1 MMEKED
7 QPQNGEKIGRPMI
20 DMEGRCGKVDLVY
33 FVAEVERFNRLIEP
47 LAMVLYAI
55 EDVRRWRYPN
65 WTLGAWLVCN
75 VLCLLLSKGAVFAL
89 VSIMVV
95 GIATL
100 CLVQVHTRLLDKFF
114 PYTGRNDERTEDDEE
129 VEETVTM
136 KTVQYFRFSVVQMYD
151 FIVKCNEYIAHL
163 YGIFRWDNTLSS
175 LKFYIELCVFLLS
188 LVVLPNRGVWF
199 LIVNWVFLA
208 NEEILQVI
216 VNSGLRLYSQISGN
230 PVKAL
235 ILAEGAANTETKAE
249 SNSTPV
255 KCVDNGQADTIGEQ
269 RGETSE
275 AQDVDTIVEKTG
287 VTGSGPTPGKPGMV
301 ARLRE
306 IKKKH
311 QHLANETCFKCET
324 SFSSILKRRYYC
336 RHCGN
341 NFCTKCCNQK
351 VPKAMFGATSPTAQT
366 ETVLVC
372 NVCYDLLT
380 QEDKDKDKEK
390 KS

>member
-1 MMEKED
+1 MEKED
-7 QPQNGEKIGRPMI
+7 HPQNGEKTMKGRPMI
-20 DMEGRCGKVDLVY
+20 DTNGQCGKVDLVY

-47 LAMVLYAI
+47 LALVLYALD
-55 EDVRRWRYPN
+55 DVRRWRYPN
-65 WTLGAWLVCN
+65 WTIGAWIICN
-75 VLCLLLSKGAVFAL
+75 IFCLFLSKGAVFAL
-89 VSIMVV
+89 VSLLVV

-100 CLVQVHTRLLDKFF
+100 CLVQVHTRILDKFF
-114 PYTGRNDERTEDDEE
+114 PYTGRNDDKTDDDDE

-151 FIVKCNEYIAHL
+151 FIVKCNEYMAHL
-163 YGIFRWDNTLSS
+163 YGIFRWDNTLAS

-188 LVVLPNRGVWF
+188 LVVLPNRAVWF
-199 LIVNWVFLA
+199 LIINWIFLA
-208 NEEILQVI
+208 SEDILKVI
-216 VNSGLRLYSQISGN
+216 INFGLNLYGQFSGN
-230 PVKAL
+230 PVKL
-235 ILAEGAANTETKAE
+235 LTVSSNFESKPE
-249 SNSTPV
+249 SNSTNV
-255 KCVDNGQADTIGEQ
+255 NCVDNGHIENVAEQ
-269 RGETSE
+269 KEEETVE
-275 AQDVDTIVEKTG
+275 DVDTIVEKTSPG
-287 VTGSGPTPGKPGMV
+287 AVGSKPGMV

-311 QHLANETCFKCET
+311 QHIANESCFKCET

-351 VPKAMFGATSPTAQT
+351 VPKSMFGATSPTAQT

-380 QEDKDKDKEK
+380 QEDKDKEKEK